1 MDKPEG
7 YKGTTILGMV
17 CKDGVVLASEFRATL
32 GYTIAGRDIKV
43 YEIEPHIGFA
53 GAGGAGDNQ
62 ALSKILKVETGLFRT
77 RNSRPIT
84 VEGGVNLLSTIMYQY
99 KMFPFISF
107 VILGG
112 IEADGT
118 PRLYALDP
126 YGSVMRDK
134 YTASGSGMQM
144 ALGILDDRYEE
155 GMLVK
160 DALSLAAR
168 AVIAGIKRDA
178 MSGDGVD
185 LITITKEGFKR
196 LDKAEVEKIIERDK
210 QKEKKKQ

>member
-1 MDKPEG
+1 MEKPEG
-7 YKGTTILGMV
+7 YKGTTILGIV
-17 CKDGVVLASEFRATL
+17 CKDGVILASEFRATL

-62 ALSKILKVETGLFRT
+62 ALSKILKVETKLFKT
-77 RNSRPIT
+77 RNGRPIT
-84 VEGGVNLLSTIMYQY
+84 VEGGVNLLSSIMYQY
-99 KMFPFISF
+99 KMYPFISF

-118 PRLYALDP
+118 PKLYSLDP
-126 YGSVMRDK
+126 YGSVMKDK

-155 GMLVK
+155 GMLIK
-160 DALSLAAR
+160 DAAPLAVK
-168 AVIAGIKRDA
+168 AVLAGIKRDA

-185 LITITKEGFKR
+185 IITITKGGFKR
-196 LDKAEVEKIIERDK
+196 WDKAEVEKLIE
-210 QKEKKKQ
+210 KEKTKEKR